1 MLQNITL
8 KLEKKWDHKQNS
20 LVYLGDQTKNNL
32 SG

>member
-8 KLEKKWDHKQNS
+8 KLEKKWDHNQNN
-20 LVYLGDQTKNNL
+20 LVYLGDQTKNNV